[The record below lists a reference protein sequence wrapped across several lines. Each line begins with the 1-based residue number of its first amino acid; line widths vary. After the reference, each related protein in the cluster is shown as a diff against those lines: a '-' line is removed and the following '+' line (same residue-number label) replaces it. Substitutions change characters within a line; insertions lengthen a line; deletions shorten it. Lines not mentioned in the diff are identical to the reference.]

1 MFPSPYVIDNSILA
15 NGCSLPCNRSNMCIP
30 WSLLEQIKN
39 SNEKDQIFGLMFGI
53 KDENIRRK
61 LGYGTG
67 KHRSSSRRKQKY
79 RHNDRL
85 NKESNF
91 DRNRKWSTSSTDD
104 QMPVRSK
111 QSVASREKNLK
122 IANKKVC

>member
-1 MFPSPYVIDNSILA
+1 
-15 NGCSLPCNRSNMCIP
+15 MCIP

>member
-1 MFPSPYVIDNSILA
+1 
-15 NGCSLPCNRSNMCIP
+15 MCIP

-39 SNEKDQIFGLMFGI
+39 SNEKDQIFGLMFGL

-79 RHNDRL
+79 RRNDRL

-91 DRNRKWSTSSTDD
+91 DRNRKSSTSSTDD